1 MIWYPYQQMK
11 TMGAPYEI
19 IDASG
24 VYLYTREQKLI
35 DSVSSWWS
43 VIHGYKHPELNQY
56 VSHTP
61 SPMVMLGRYIKDRDP
76 LARVV
81 FIGPCVAKKRE
92 FHLGRTRSSV
102 DLVITFEELYSMLAA
117 KDIDVSKMPEATL
130 DHASG
135 FGRSFAHSGG
145 VAAAVAEGLKEHG
158 VSQEQFKL
166 NAVSCSGIPQCKV
179 ELLKFAKGIGGV
191 NFLEGMACEGGC
203 VQGPGILV
211 RSPRNQADVQKHARE
226 AEGRTILD
234 AVGKGQ
240 KEQK

>member
-1 MIWYPYQQMK
+1 MGK
-11 TMGAPYEI
+11 TMSA
-19 IDASG
+19 
-24 VYLYTREQKLI
+24 
-35 DSVSSWWS
+35 
-43 VIHGYKHPELNQY
+43 
-56 VSHTP
+56 
-61 SPMVMLGRYIKDRDP
+61 
-76 LARVV
+76 
-81 FIGPCVAKKRE
+81 
-92 FHLGRTRSSV
+92 V
-102 DLVITFEELYSMLAA
+102 DCAITFEELYALFA
-117 KDIDVSKMPEATL
+117 SKGIEVEKLEETPL
-130 DHASG
+130 DEASG

-226 AEGRTILD
+226 AE
-234 AVGKGQ
+234 
-240 KEQK
+240 